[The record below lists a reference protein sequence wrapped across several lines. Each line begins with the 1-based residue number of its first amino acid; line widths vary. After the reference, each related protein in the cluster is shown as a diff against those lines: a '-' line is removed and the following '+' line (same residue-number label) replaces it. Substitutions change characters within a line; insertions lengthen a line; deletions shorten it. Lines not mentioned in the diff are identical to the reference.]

1 MAGSDAKAAYLTQS
15 GSLTYFHGDGPES
28 VSNHAWISEVC
39 LWTPWLYLGDL
50 VADDVSRLAVL
61 DAEEFCSA
69 LGDSWQTQ
77 QAARR
82 YGQEFLEAMRKQETW
97 TATGRSP

>member
-1 MAGSDAKAAYLTQS
+1 MARKREVIFLAGSDAKAAYLTQS

-69 LGDSWQTQ
+69 
-77 QAARR
+77 RR